1 MNHFDYMPIGRGHG
15 DRYSLADIQ
24 KHVNEDESLKEL
36 SKEDQA
42 ELIKELQ
49 EHRDVKT
56 KGTRVSNAAAAQD
69 MKYMME
75 RISIEV

>member
-1 MNHFDYMPIGRGHG
+1 MPLGRGHG

-24 KHVNEDESLKEL
+24 KHIDENQSLQEL

-42 ELIKELQ
+42 QLIKELQ
-49 EHRDVKT
+49 EHRDVKK
-56 KGTRVSNAAAAQD
+56 KGAWVSNAAAAQD
-69 MKYMME
+69 MKYTMQ